1 MYGLLLALVAVSA
14 AAQYNPSAA
23 LDSEVIRLARIRVV
37 AAENLRSMPNYTCV
51 QTIERSR
58 RTGPKRRFELL
69 DTIRLEVAL
78 VDGKE
83 LFSWPGAGKFEDRRI
98 GDLVGGG
105 TIGNGNFALHARS
118 VFLSNA
124 ARFEFDAE
132 VEQNGRRVIRY
143 RYVVPRM
150 SSGYQVRI
158 GELEEVVGYRGS
170 FDVDASTLDLLRLE
184 VIADEIPPRLPIQSA
199 SDVMLYA
206 RQRIGGNDFL
216 LPQSSELTMVA
227 INGMESR
234 NRVHFASCRQY
245 SGESVLS
252 FADAP
257 VEESPAPPVAP
268 VVIDLDEDLYL
279 DLRIDTPVRF
289 GLTSVGDQ
297 IFATLAGDVKR
308 KGRVILPK
316 GAGVKGRLLRIEK
329 RRLRQREGLALELD
343 FTEIE
348 FPGHR
353 AELHAWLADIGPVVF
368 PGMQAGF
375 ERGRQ
380 SSDNMFYV
388 NRLELPKGFRML
400 WRTKSIA
407 R

>member
-1 MYGLLLALVAVSA
+1 MRMYGLLLVLVAAAA

-23 LDSEVIRLARIRVV
+23 LDREVIRLARIRVA
-37 AAENLRSMPNYTCV
+37 AAENLQRMPNYTCV

-58 RTGPKRRFELL
+58 RIGPKRRFELL

-118 VFLSNA
+118 VFLSNV
-124 ARFEFDAE
+124 ARFDFDSE
-132 VEQNGRRVIRY
+132 VEQDGRRLIRY
-143 RYVVPRM
+143 RYQVPRI

-170 FDVDASTLDLLRLE
+170 FDVDATTMDLMRLE

-206 RQRIGGNDFL
+206 RQRIGGGDFL

-227 INGMESR
+227 INGLESR

-257 VEESPAPPVAP
+257 VEEAPAPSRCADRARSGRRPGPGSAAGYGGALRNYIGGRPNSGDSGRRCEAKGSGDPSERRGGERAP
-268 VVIDLDEDLYL
+268 D
-279 DLRIDTPVRF
+279 
-289 GLTSVGDQ
+289 S
-297 IFATLAGDVKR
+297 
-308 KGRVILPK
+308 
-316 GAGVKGRLLRIEK
+316 
-329 RRLRQREGLALELD
+329 
-343 FTEIE
+343 
-348 FPGHR
+348 H
-353 AELHAWLADIGPVVF
+353 
-368 PGMQAGF
+368 
-375 ERGRQ
+375 
-380 SSDNMFYV
+380 
-388 NRLELPKGFRML
+388 
-400 WRTKSIA
+400 
-407 R
+407 